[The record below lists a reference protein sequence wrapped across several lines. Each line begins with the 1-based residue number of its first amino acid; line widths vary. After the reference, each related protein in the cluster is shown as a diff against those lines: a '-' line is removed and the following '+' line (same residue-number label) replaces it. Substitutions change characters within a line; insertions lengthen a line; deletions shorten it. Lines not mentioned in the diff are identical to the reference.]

1 MGLSPVDILKPFE
14 LEHAKG
20 IVAAVS
26 GGSDSLA
33 LLFLLKDY
41 LATLKSPPSITVVTI
56 DHGLRAESA
65 KEAADVGK
73 LCKAHGLSHRTLTWD
88 DAKPKTGIAAAARSA
103 RYRLLVQAA
112 HEAGADVIATG
123 HTSDDQIE
131 TFLMRKER
139 SSHSEARG
147 LAAMASR
154 SRLENSVE
162 LIRPLLHLSR
172 AVLRDMLCQRG
183 VVWIDDPS
191 NVNTRYERPRV
202 RATTA
207 ALADPAM
214 VLEKI
219 AVARAARQRDNAI
232 LIAAL
237 ANAHCLQMDPF
248 GTIGVDTDVYAALP
262 ENIRRLLSGLLASLA
277 GGRRFLPGDAERS
290 RIEKLLSG
298 HEKVDRLT
306 IFGALIELGKNGQ
319 PHCFRRERRNL
330 PVMRLDPG
338 QQIIWDG
345 RFRFHNDGTAS
356 LKVAAPDRQELGDFV
371 KGAGLEVDSAL
382 REALLVLPAIY
393 EDGKLSQ
400 LPILDGQ
407 KLPAGISIEK
417 HFALFD
423 HVLPGY
429 DFALAKAF
437 EQRFGRQCPNFY
449 KPV

>member
-1 MGLSPVDILKPFE
+1 MGLSPINIFKPFQ

-41 LATLKSPPSITVVTI
+41 LATLANPPSMTVVTI
-56 DHGLRAESA
+56 DHGLRDESA
-65 KEAADVGK
+65 KEAEDVGL
-73 LCKAHGLSHRTLTWD
+73 LCKAHGLSHRVLTWD
-88 DAKPKTGIAAAARSA
+88 EAKPKTGIAAAARSA

-123 HTSDDQIE
+123 HTCDDQIE
-131 TFLMRKER
+131 TFLMRRER
-139 SSHSEARG
+139 SSHAEARG
-147 LAAMASR
+147 LAAMAAR

-162 LIRPLLHLSR
+162 LIRPLLDQSR
-172 AVLRDMLCQRG
+172 AALRDELCQRS

-191 NVNTRYERPRV
+191 NVNTSYERPRV
-202 RATTA
+202 RATSA
-207 ALADPAM
+207 ALADADM

-219 AVARAARQRDNAI
+219 ALARAARKRDNAI
-232 LIAAL
+232 LISAL
-237 ANAHCLQMDPF
+237 ASSDCLHMDPL
-248 GTIGVDTDVYAALP
+248 GSILVDADVYAALP
-262 ENIRRLLSGLLASLA
+262 ENIRQFLSGLLASLA

-290 RIEKLLSG
+290 RIERLLSG
-298 HEKVDRLT
+298 HEKTGRLT
-306 IFGALIELGKNGQ
+306 VFGALVELGKKGQ
-319 PHCFRRERRNL
+319 PHRFRRERRNL

-345 RFRFHNDGTAS
+345 RFRLINEGAVSFE
-356 LKVAAPDRQELGDFV
+356 VAAPDRQELNDFI
-371 KGAGLEVDSAL
+371 KDAGLEIDSL
-382 REALLVLPAIY
+382 QREALLVLPAFY
-393 EDGKLSQ
+393 QDGKVSQ
-400 LPILDGQ
+400 LPIIKGQ
-407 KLPAGISIEK
+407 KLPAGISAEK

-429 DFALAKAF
+429 DFGLAKAF